1 YFEKCFSER
10 RPKTRFQKT
19 CFGFV
24 SACGAEDHK
33 TGFIQRLLDFD
44 ASFNVSGILMI
55 HFSKSKL
62 QRGITNFV

>member
-1 YFEKCFSER
+1 VFFS
-10 RPKTRFQKT
+10 
-19 CFGFV
+19 
-24 SACGAEDHK
+24 AAGAEEHK